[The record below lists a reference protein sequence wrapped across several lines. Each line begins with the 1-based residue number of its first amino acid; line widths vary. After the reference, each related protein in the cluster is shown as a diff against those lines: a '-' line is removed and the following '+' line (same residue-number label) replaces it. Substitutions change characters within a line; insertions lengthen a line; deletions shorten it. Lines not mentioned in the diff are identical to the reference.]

1 MAKTQLLALLFL
13 SVKAGGGGGGQG
25 FIKLLM
31 GEFFIEIL
39 VGGDK
44 RGDSIF
50 CGSSVGGT
58 CQGWSNFP

>member
-13 SVKAGGGGGGQG
+13 SVKAGGGGGQG

-44 RGDSIF
+44 K
-50 CGSSVGGT
+50 GGFNIL
-58 CQGWSNFP
+58 W

>member
-1 MAKTQLLALLFL
+1 M
-13 SVKAGGGGGGQG
+13 GGGQG